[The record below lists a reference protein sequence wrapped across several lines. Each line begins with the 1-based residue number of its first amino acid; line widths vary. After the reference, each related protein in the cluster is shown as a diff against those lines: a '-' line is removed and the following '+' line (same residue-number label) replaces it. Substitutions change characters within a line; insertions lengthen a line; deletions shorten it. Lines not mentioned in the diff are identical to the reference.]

1 MKYRQLGGKK
11 AAFLRHRQ
19 RFTLVILWSQQQG
32 ISMIIKTRRQ
42 QKLLSQEQLAE
53 VCGLS
58 LRTIQRVEAGHR
70 IGYASLKA
78 LAAQLD
84 INVETLEQELNNVE
98 KISSEY
104 GDLPLWVRLY
114 MGKGWLAA
122 SRREFHKTELFF
134 LAIGIGL
141 GGLWIANS
149 LWEFAPTGIMQ
160 PLALGCLCGFLGAY
174 NISMTIRV
182 GDKYDVWS
190 RLEATLPKR
199 F

>member
-1 MKYRQLGGKK
+1 
-11 AAFLRHRQ
+11 
-19 RFTLVILWSQQQG
+19 
-32 ISMIIKTRRQ
+32 MIIKTRRQ

-78 LAAQLD
+78 LATQLN

-104 GDLPLWVRLY
+104 GDLPLCVRLY

-122 SRREFHKTELFF
+122 SRREFQKTELFF
-134 LAIGIGL
+134 LAIGVGT
-141 GGLWIANS
+141 GSLWLANS
-149 LWEFAPTGIMQ
+149 LWGFAPAGIMT
-160 PLALGCLCGFLGAY
+160 PLAFGSLCSFLGAY

-199 F
+199 FFGLGKG

>member
-1 MKYRQLGGKK
+1 
-11 AAFLRHRQ
+11 
-19 RFTLVILWSQQQG
+19 
-32 ISMIIKTRRQ
+32 MIIKTRRQ

-53 VCGLS
+53 LCSLS

-104 GDLPLWVRLY
+104 GDLPLCVRLY

-122 SRREFHKTELFF
+122 SRREFQKTELFF
-134 LAIGIGL
+134 LAIGVVFGSLWL
-141 GGLWIANS
+141 GNS
-149 LWEFAPTGIMQ
+149 LWGFAPANMIKPFVFGS
-160 PLALGCLCGFLGAY
+160 LCGFFGAY

-199 F
+199 FFGLGKG

>member
-1 MKYRQLGGKK
+1 
-11 AAFLRHRQ
+11 
-19 RFTLVILWSQQQG
+19 
-32 ISMIIKTRRQ
+32 MIIKTRRQ

-53 VCGLS
+53 VSGLS

-104 GDLPLWVRLY
+104 GDLPLCVRLY

-122 SRREFHKTELFF
+122 SRREFQKTELFF
-134 LAIGIGL
+134 LAVGVGIGS
-141 GGLWIANS
+141 LWLANS
-149 LWEFAPTGIMQ
+149 LWEFAPASIMK
-160 PLALGCLCGFLGAY
+160 PLVFGSFCSFCSFLGAY

-190 RLEATLPKR
+190 RLEATLPKELFGLR
-199 F
+199 KDKKK